1 MYYISIY
8 SHYVV
13 IAIICLF
20 GSKDFSEESTFLV
33 LDVFLIFVVDFF
45 FIFFLPLLYV
55 IFLYLWVEAV
65 LFLLVETVQCCNS
78 ILGNVIATVSTK
90 R

>member
-8 SHYVV
+8 SHYVF

-33 LDVFLIFVVDFF
+33 LMYFLFLWLIFFF
-45 FIFFLPLLYV
+45 FFFLPLLYV
-55 IFLYLWVEAV
+55 IFLYLWVKAV
-65 LFLLVETVQCCNS
+65 LFLLFETVQCCNS